1 MAAGFVPPDSD
12 VSSFTLSSWFFVVEV
27 DVLRECSEDVS
38 PFFSLVDCLVE
49 VTTLLLPEDLIVGVV
64 LPSISSVVVSEW
76 DVGLTSSVLV
86 LLGGGK
92 DELLSSSSVVVSEAT
107 VVATFSV
114 LVVLGKGEGVLL
126 MFS

>member
-49 VTTLLLPEDLIVGVV
+49 VTTLLLPEYLIDGVV
-64 LPSISSVVVSEW
+64 LPSISSVVVS

-92 DELLSSSSVVVSEAT
+92 DELVSSSPVVVSEAT
-107 VVATFSV
+107 VVVTFSV
-114 LVVLGKGEGVLL
+114 LVVWGKGEGVLL
-126 MFS
+126 MIS